1 MPLRLGNRDVVPPG
15 VAAVRLGSVD
25 VLAKPAKPV
34 PVAWV
39 AHTSQFF
46 TEYGVLHFA
55 NDTPHDGGSIV
66 TRYELVAE
74 GETAVTVGNGFKNGR
89 LVSLTRQ
96 FSSGNFALFANF
108 TASTATFTVVA
119 INGLGTSEPSDSFT
133 LDSLSGGSAV
143 IGSSRLSW
151 FQSSSPTE

>member
-1 MPLRLGNRDVVPPG
+1 MPLRLGNQDVVSPG
-15 VAAVRLGSVD
+15 VTAVRLGSVD
-25 VLAKPAKPV
+25 VLAKPLKPV

-39 AHTSQFF
+39 AHTSAFF
-46 TEYGVLHFA
+46 EEYGVLHFA

-66 TRYELVAE
+66 TRYEL
-74 GETAVTVGNGFKNGR
+74 TADGSTTPLVGKGMRNGR
-89 LVSLTRQ
+89 LVNLTRR

-133 LDSLSGGSAV
+133 LESLPGGTAVQGMSG
-143 IGSSRLSW
+143 ISSFEAPL
-151 FQSSSPTE
+151 TTG